1 MFKNILNFTALT
13 GFFPTLAGFYLTNG
27 LTAGAIAVA
36 YLIVLIMA
44 VKIN

>member
-13 GFFPTLAGFYLTNG
+13 GFFPTVAGFYFTNG

-36 YLIVLIMA
+36 YLSVLVVA